1 MEPFT
6 VLTAVACPL
15 PFANIDTDQIVPARF
30 MSTPRSEGYGRFL
43 LHDRRRGPDGK
54 ATGEYPLDK
63 PERVDARIL
72 VARRNFGCGSS
83 REAAV
88 YALMDFGIRCVV
100 APSFGEI
107 FAGNSLSNG
116 LLNARVSEDLADALI
131 KELEG
136 GVQELTVDLS
146 SQRINAPSGS
156 YGFDIDPAAKLRLL
170 NGWDA
175 IDMTLSFREQITAFQ
190 RRDEKSRPWAAVE
203 QLGS

>member
-6 VLTAVACPL
+6 TLTAIACPL

-43 LHDRRRGPDGK
+43 LHDRRRGPDGLP
-54 ATGEYPLDK
+54 TGQFPIDY
-63 PERVDARIL
+63 PERAGAKIL

-88 YALMDFGIRCVV
+88 YALMDFGIRCVI

-116 LLNARVSEDLADALI
+116 LLNARVTEAQADALI
-131 KELEG
+131 AELER
-136 GVQELTVDLS
+136 GVQTLTVDLA
-146 SQRINAPSGS
+146 SQSVTSPAGTISFA
-156 YGFDIDPAAKLRLL
+156 IDPAAKLRLL

-175 IDMTLSFREQITAFQ
+175 IDMTLSFKEQIAAFQ
-190 RRDEKSRPWAAVE
+190 KRDAITRPWAAPV
-203 QLGS
+203 GDRA